1 MKLKTIY
8 FLSLLALLLSSCGA
22 YNEVTTFP
30 PANEIFITSGD
41 GDIQKP
47 YTPIGQLIY
56 AKTGYRLG
64 LPLIGLL
71 PINDVDPD
79 HELRTSVIT
88 EIKKKG
94 GDGLINMHITFEAPK
109 NGILG
114 IGAKGGT
121 IFITGT
127 IIKR

>member
-1 MKLKTIY
+1 MKTKILLK
-8 FLSLLALLLSSCGA
+8 LLLVAVLLSSCGA

-30 PANEIFITSGD
+30 PADEIFITSGD

-64 LPLIGLL
+64 VPLLGMI

-79 HELRTSVIT
+79 KEIRKAVID
-88 EIKKKG
+88 EIRKKG
-94 GDGLINMHITFEAPK
+94 GDGLINMIINFEAPK

-114 IGAKGGT
+114 LGAKGGT